1 MTSAVRHSAGMPRVG
16 RVFVFWRGKNLP
28 KIITETIHGGLPVTH
43 VNDPALWP
51 AASQCHLYIT
61 SAGLTETVWRAAQAM
76 SPVPP
81 VVLPEAGEWLRDKI
95 IELTRLGD
103 VFLFMASKAGD
114 RL

>member
-51 AASQCHLYIT
+51 AASQCHLYGHAELCVRCGQDWPCEF
-61 SAGLTETVWRAAQAM
+61 SFDGAG
-76 SPVPP
+76 
-81 VVLPEAGEWLRDKI
+81 G
-95 IELTRLGD
+95 
-103 VFLFMASKAGD
+103 
-114 RL
+114 